1 MGKRSGSNEFYSG
14 LGMTLAFG
22 AVYLIFNS
30 FFWIFPLVFAGI
42 LPMARGAG
50 KILEERSRARLNEPP
65 KPREMSKEDRERLIL
80 KSAQKHKGVITPT
93 MIAVESDLTI
103 AQAEEIL
110 EDLARR
116 GYASLEVRDTGGI
129 EYRFPDLIE

>member
-1 MGKRSGSNEFYSG
+1 MGKRSGNNEFYSG

-22 AVYLIFNS
+22 AVYLIFHS
-30 FFWIFPLVFAGI
+30 WFWLFPLIFAGI

-50 KILEERSRARLNEPP
+50 KLLEERSQTRLKEPS
-65 KPREMSKEDRERLIL
+65 KPRELSKEARERLIL
-80 KSAQKHKGVITPT
+80 KAAQKHKGVVTPT

-103 AQAEEIL
+103 SQAEEIL

-116 GYASLEVRDTGGI
+116 GYASLELRDSGGI
-129 EYRFPDLIE
+129 EYRFPDLLE